1 MLNDLTGKQISAIK
15 IFSIS
20 IKYLK
25 DQMIKEINSQLAIGE
40 ILVKD
45 IDFILTVPA
54 NWGEEAKT
62 IMEKAAVEVGIRM

>member
-1 MLNDLTGKQISAIK
+1 
-15 IFSIS
+15 
-20 IKYLK
+20 
-25 DQMIKEINSQLAIGE
+25 MIKKMNSQLAMGE

-62 IMEKAAVEVGIRM
+62 IMEKAAVEVGILM